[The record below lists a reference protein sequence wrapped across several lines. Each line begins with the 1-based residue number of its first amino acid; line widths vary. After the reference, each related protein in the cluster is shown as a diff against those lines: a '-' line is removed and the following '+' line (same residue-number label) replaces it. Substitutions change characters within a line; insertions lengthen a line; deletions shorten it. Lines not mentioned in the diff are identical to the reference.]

1 MEGRGMNIRTMFLGL
16 AAFIF
21 YFTPLAAGNPSDGS
35 HVTVSFGESHGKNK
49 TVKKGDAVTVYV
61 T

>member
-1 MEGRGMNIRTMFLGL
+1 MNIRTMLFTLAVFL
-16 AAFIF
+16 FF
-21 YFTPLAAGNPSDGS
+21 FPPLAAGNPSDGS